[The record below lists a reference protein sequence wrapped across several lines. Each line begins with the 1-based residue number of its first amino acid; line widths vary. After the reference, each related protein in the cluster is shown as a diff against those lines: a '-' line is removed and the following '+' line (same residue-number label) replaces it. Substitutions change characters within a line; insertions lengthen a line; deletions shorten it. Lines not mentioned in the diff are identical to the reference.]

1 MNAALLRQ
9 SWNMVDA
16 DRYRFTHLF
25 YVRLFQY
32 YPSVRALFPLDMQKQ
47 EQKLADTLAVV
58 ISAVEGN
65 DPSLVDTL
73 HMLGRKHQELGAQP
87 AHYPIVAKVLLET
100 FASDLGPDFTPE
112 MQDAWT
118 EALTVVASKML
129 EGAGQALPV

>member
-9 SWNMVDA
+9 SWDIVEPDK
-16 DRYRFTHLF
+16 YRFTHLF

-32 YPSVRALFPLDMQKQ
+32 YPSVRKLFSLDMQKQ

-58 ISAVEGN
+58 ISAVESG
-65 DPSLVDTL
+65 DPSLIDTL
-73 HMLGRKHQELGAQP
+73 HTLGRKHQELGAQP

-100 FASDLGPDFTPE
+100 FASYLGPDFTADME
-112 MQDAWT
+112 AAWT